1 LLGVARLFGFTLG
14 LLLFRFTLRR
24 LLILLLLLLLSVGL
38 LGLLLLSVGLLSIR
52 LLGVGLLSIG
62 LLLLGFGAGLLLL
75 LVARLLLLLVAWSLL
90 LLVGC
95 LALRVGLTLLRA
107 ALRAFLT
114 GGAFGGLS
122 LSGLLSLCERRCE
135 GNAEAERKGTLQKD
149 SCHQKFL
156 PVMRPFQA
164 S

>member
-1 LLGVARLFGFTLG
+1 MLLRLLGVARLFGFTLG

-38 LGLLLLSVGLLSIR
+38 LGLLLLSVALPSIR
-52 LLGVGLLSIG
+52 LLGVG
-62 LLLLGFGAGLLLL
+62 
-75 LVARLLLLLVAWSLL
+75 LLLLLVAWSLL

-135 GNAEAERKGTLQKD
+135 GNAEAERKGTL
-149 SCHQKFL
+149 
-156 PVMRPFQA
+156 
-164 S
+164 